1 MKIVHISDLHFPTK
15 VPVLSLRWKMFTGYF
30 NYFLRRR
37 KSYPNQLFQSLVKTI
52 QSIPYDLLIISGD
65 ITNVS
70 HELEFKKAREL
81 LDPILNEKTFMIPGN
96 HDRYMKSAIE
106 PEDYFQKYF
115 GEFLG
120 DKIGENKYLR
130 IKTKSDIPVIG
141 WDSNFPSGIGNASG
155 RVDEEV
161 INSTFSYLRKNS
173 ISKYLL
179 VCHHPLWNPIG
190 YEESSH
196 HKMINRE
203 DVIRKLMEFPP
214 LIYFHGHKH
223 SNFYKKLDTAIPFSI
238 INSASSTM
246 LPRGRHK
253 SGFHIIDIAPEK
265 LIVQRY
271 AYNDMTFVET
281 DTIEY

>member
-1 MKIVHISDLHFPTK
+1 MKVIHISDLHFPTEI
-15 VPVLSLRWKMFTGYF
+15 PLLSLRWKMFTGYF

-37 KSYPNQLFQSLVKTI
+37 KKYPGQLYQSLINVI
-52 QSIPYDLLIISGD
+52 QSINYDLLIISGD

-70 HELEFKKAREL
+70 HEVEFKKAREL
-81 LDPILNEKTFMIPGN
+81 LDPLLNEKAFMIPGN
-96 HDRYMKSAIE
+96 HDRYMKSAIQ
-106 PEDYFQKYF
+106 PVDYFQKYF

-120 DKIGENKYLR
+120 ENIKEDKYL
-130 IKTKSDIPVIG
+130 KVKSTKEIPVIG
-141 WDSNFPSGIGNASG
+141 WDSNFPSGIGNAAG
-155 RVDEEV
+155 RVDEKV
-161 INSTFSYLRKNS
+161 IADTISYLKENG

-190 YEESSH
+190 FEESKH
-196 HKMINRE
+196 HKMLNRE
-203 DVIRKLMEFPP
+203 DVIRNLKDTPP

-223 SNFYKKLDTAIPFSI
+223 SNFYKKPDTAIPFTI

-246 LPRGRHK
+246 VPGGRHK
-253 SGFHIIDIAPEK
+253 TGFHTIDISPEK
-265 LIVQRY
+265 LIVKRY

>member
-1 MKIVHISDLHFPTK
+1 
-15 VPVLSLRWKMFTGYF
+15 MFTGYF

-37 KSYPNQLFQSLVKTI
+37 KSYPNQLFQSLIKTI

-161 INSTFSYLRKNS
+161 INNTFSYLRKNS

-203 DVIRKLMEFPP
+203 DVIQKLMEFPP

-253 SGFHIIDIAPEK
+253 SGFHIIDISSEK